1 MSSPL
6 LALFLQSLSQ
16 DCYGRAIYWTR
27 TCMCGLIILFFFI
40 FVRQMAWIGA
50 PGLICFGTIVS
61 LQMAAVSLIGL
72 TYFGSAIAE
81 EREEQTLGLLRM
93 TNLDPLSILLGK
105 STSRLCGALMVLLA
119 ALPFT
124 IVAVTLGGISLG
136 QVTSTYCTLAAYTFL
151 LCNVALLSSV
161 MGRNSAIAGTITAAV
176 MALLIGTGYALE
188 ALNDNIG
195 SDRLEA
201 IATAMKEATPVGR
214 LNLILGT
221 HYTGPAATW
230 SEAGCLILG
239 LISFFLAWAIF
250 ERFSDRDPESS
261 GSSTGAR
268 TRILGISVRRPARPK
283 GNALMWKDFH
293 FLYGG
298 YPGLVLRLVIYWLLP
313 ALTLA
318 VVKGSQNSTV
328 LNTAGFF
335 DFWIGMICFI
345 DTGAMAARLY
355 RQELNGQTFSA
366 LAILP
371 TTVRRVAYR
380 KAFVLLLVALP
391 GSLSSAGLSLLQT
404 ALRMSSGNTFHMQSL
419 LRNNNFRSSLII
431 QFGNE
436 FFVIALYIHLVI
448 WASLL
453 VKRGALPIGMVA
465 TLVASVLIMLSVE
478 LIERYSGF
486 GFGSTLGMSYARF
499 NFIVTSGISFLITVF
514 LHFGSLRRLVRISA
528 EG

>member
-1 MSSPL
+1 
-6 LALFLQSLSQ
+6 
-16 DCYGRAIYWTR
+16 
-27 TCMCGLIILFFFI
+27 MCGLIMLFFFI
-40 FVRQMAWIGA
+40 FVRQMPWIGA
-50 PGLICFGTIVS
+50 PGLVCFSTIVT

-81 EREEQTLGLLRM
+81 EREEHTLGLLRM

-136 QVTSTYCTLAAYTFL
+136 QVTSTFCTMAAYTFL
-151 LCNVALLSSV
+151 LCNVALLCSV
-161 MGRNSAIAGTITAAV
+161 LGRNSAIAGTITAAV
-176 MALLIGTGYALE
+176 MGILIGTGYALE

-201 IATAMKEATPVGR
+201 ISTAMKEATPIGR

-239 LISFFLAWAIF
+239 LICFFLAWAIF

-261 GSSTGAR
+261 ASSTGAR
-268 TRILGISVRRPARPK
+268 TRILGINVRRPARPRR
-283 GNALMWKDFH
+283 NAITWKDFH

-298 YPGLVLRLVIYWLLP
+298 YPGLALRFALYWVLPV
-313 ALTLA
+313 ATLA
-318 VVKGSQNSTV
+318 MASGSQSSTL
-328 LNTAGFF
+328 LNIAGSF
-335 DFWIGMICFI
+335 DFWIALICFI
-345 DTGAMAARLY
+345 DTGAMAARVY

-380 KAFVLLLVALP
+380 KAFLLLLVALP
-391 GSLSSAGLSLLQT
+391 GIFSSMGLSLLQT
-404 ALRMSSGNTFHMQSL
+404 ALRMSSGNAMKLQSL
-419 LRNNNFRSSLII
+419 LENPNFRSSLIV

-436 FFVIALYIHLVI
+436 FFVMALYIHLVV

-465 TLVASVLIMLSVE
+465 TLVAWVLIMLAVE

-486 GFGSTLGMSYARF
+486 GFGSTFGMSYARF
-499 NFIVTSGISFLITVF
+499 SLVVSSALSFLITV
-514 LHFGSLRRLVRISA
+514 LVHFGSLRRLVRISA